1 MTKVVQFSHFY
12 QNRANKVLGYYLV
25 SVGGISGTV
34 VDHRIIFQTGLKA
47 NASSVIIAHCHPSG
61 NRYPSDA
68 DKLITKKRKEAGEI
82 VEIWL
87 LDHLI
92 LLPGGYTSMADEGML

>member
-1 MTKVVQFSHFY
+1 
-12 QNRANKVLGYYLV
+12 V

-34 VDHRIIFQTGLKA
+34 VDPRIIFQVGLKV
-47 NASSVIIAHCHPSG
+47 NVSGVIIAHCHPSG

-68 DKLITKKRKEAGEI
+68 DKLITKKLKEAGEI
-82 VEIWL
+82 VEIRL

-92 LLPGGYTSMADEGML
+92 LLPEGYTIMADEGLM